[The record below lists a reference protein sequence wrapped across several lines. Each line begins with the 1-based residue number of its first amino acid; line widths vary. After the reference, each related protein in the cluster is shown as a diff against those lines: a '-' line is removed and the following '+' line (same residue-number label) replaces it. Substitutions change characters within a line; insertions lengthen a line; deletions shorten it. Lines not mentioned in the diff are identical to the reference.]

1 MKSVVQPLEQTVLKV
16 HVSDGVDALGE
27 VHASWQLTVSGGPLV
42 LDALHVPL
50 VDHGNNALLRAA
62 VDVLEEI
69 LVSLVDEDALVLWEV
84 DVESLDVPVNQVG
97 VQALLGELMRLRIVK
112 TGDNLLPFILV
123 ELEAIVPNS
132 PVDVV
137 WQVLSGL
144 VEESAPG
151 CLVKLWS
158 QEVGLGSEFLSF
170 LTGELDLKTWL
181 QEMEVAWDP
190 VVELEASSVEIEP
203 GPEQQRS
210 GVLFPQ
216 VKAAHPGIPV

>member
-16 HVSDGVDALGE
+16 HVSDGVNALGE

-50 VDHGNNALLRAA
+50 VDHGHNALLRAA

-97 VQALLGELMRLRIVK
+97 VQTLLGELMRLRIVK

-151 CLVKLWS
+151 CLVELWS
-158 QEVGLGSEFLSF
+158 QEVGFGSEFLSF

-210 GVLFPQ
+210 GVLFPK

>member
-1 MKSVVQPLEQTVLKV
+1 M
-16 HVSDGVDALGE
+16 
-27 VHASWQLTVSGGPLV
+27 
-42 LDALHVPL
+42 
-50 VDHGNNALLRAA
+50 
-62 VDVLEEI
+62 
-69 LVSLVDEDALVLWEV
+69 
-84 DVESLDVPVNQVG
+84 
-97 VQALLGELMRLRIVK
+97 K

-151 CLVKLWS
+151 CLVELWS

-210 GVLFPQ
+210 GVLFPK